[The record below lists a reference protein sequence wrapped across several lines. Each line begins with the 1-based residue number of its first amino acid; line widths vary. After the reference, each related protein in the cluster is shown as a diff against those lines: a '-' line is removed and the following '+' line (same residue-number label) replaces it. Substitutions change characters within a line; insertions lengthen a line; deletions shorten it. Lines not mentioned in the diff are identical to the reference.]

1 MRSQSINDELKTT
14 DHNSRTVEAN
24 IQDVEKHESNVTV
37 RSQSNDDLKTNANY
51 SSKTAKANIQDVEK
65 HENNET
71 VRSQSIDNL
80 KTNANVGRTAKA
92 NRHDNGSSSK
102 TAKEDTD
109 SS

>member
-1 MRSQSINDELKTT
+1 M
-14 DHNSRTVEAN
+14 H
-24 IQDVEKHESNVTV
+24 EKHES
-37 RSQSNDDLKTNANY
+37 
-51 SSKTAKANIQDVEK
+51 
-65 HENNET
+65 NET